1 MTPPRHPNKRGR
13 RREDAPRTGGEE
25 DTNPTP
31 SPPISAIR
39 AFLGFTD
46 GHIALLQHAAQC
58 FGQGLHHLL
67 AQGVFC
73 PTRGAIL
80 WYVVSGEGE
89 TEVDLARGALQRV
102 EDKSTRRMKQ
112 TSCICAWCTPPLF
125 FLRLYQHIRGEEG
138 FCFSCV

>member
-13 RREDAPRTGGEE
+13 RSEDAPRTGGEE

-102 EDKSTRRMKQ
+102 EDKSTRRIDIMHLCMVQ
-112 TSCICAWCTPPLF
+112 PPPLF